1 MKFIEDAKILDEYDS
16 ELTRDELLELIK
28 EKKKK
33 YPFAHRLSAQK

>member
-33 YPFAHRLSAQK
+33 HPFAHRLSAQK